1 MESISTPLNQLILVL
16 GGWTVVL
23 GGLLVWTG
31 RILAE
36 RITSAWRQYEN
47 EKLETMKHGFTS
59 DRVLLEN
66 AIRGAQQGLDS
77 IQTRR
82 LSAIEALWNSVLKL
96 RADFTGSIFFYE
108 ILSPEEYEEVFKRGD
123 PMAASIRDLS
133 DDTTMAAMRSVDS
146 VEAERPYLGETLW
159 LKFFVYRAFLGRL
172 AHLLIEGKRSGHF
185 TDWRKDSGVLQIVA
199 NVLSQQTVDG
209 ISGVR
214 IPAISIR
221 HVAQLTFR
229 RSMVEYHRN

>member
-1 MESISTPLNQLILVL
+1 MEPISIPLNQLILVL

-23 GGLLVWTG
+23 TGLLVWTG

-77 IQTRR
+77 IQMRR

-108 ILSPEEYEEVFKRGD
+108 MLSPEEYGEVIKRGD
-123 PMAASIRDLS
+123 SMAASIRDRVAL
-133 DDTTMAAMRSVDS
+133 RKH
-146 VEAERPYLGETLW
+146 PLQ
-159 LKFFVYRAFLGRL
+159 FFGSL
-172 AHLLIEGKRSGHF
+172 
-185 TDWRKDSGVLQIVA
+185 
-199 NVLSQQTVDG
+199 
-209 ISGVR
+209 VR
-214 IPAISIR
+214 IGGVTLFAPVIKPSIPIFSAHAWAAR
-221 HVAQLTFR
+221 AKLVQFGELGFCVAAAK
-229 RSMVEYHRN
+229 VDDCG